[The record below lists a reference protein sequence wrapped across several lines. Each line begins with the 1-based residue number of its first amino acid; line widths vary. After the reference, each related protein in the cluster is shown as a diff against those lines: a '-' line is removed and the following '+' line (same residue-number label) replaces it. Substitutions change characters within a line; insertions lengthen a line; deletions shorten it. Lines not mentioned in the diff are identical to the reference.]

1 MTSSIKTR
9 GLGVRGVSVAGI
21 GETPMGKYPERS
33 LREMVREAG
42 NQAIDESGIDR
53 NDIDSVFVGN
63 FAGQTLTGQ
72 GHLGPLVTE
81 ALGLANV
88 PAMRVE
94 GACASGGLALLQA
107 INSIRYG
114 INDVVLVG
122 GVEKMTHQSTGVV
135 TGALT
140 SAMDVEFE
148 AQTGQTFP
156 GEFAMIAHRY
166 FYEHRNIQ
174 LEMAQVAV
182 NAHDNALLNPHAQLH
197 KRIDVDKVLGAP
209 RIADPLGLF
218 DCSLV
223 TDGAAFLV
231 LAADEVIDSHSLGQ
245 NNRRVRITGSGHGGD
260 ALTLHGKKSQTS
272 FGSTLQAAATAY
284 AQSGRNAN
292 DIDLAEVHDCF
303 TITQIINTEDLGF
316 FETGQ
321 GGDAVAEGRT
331 ALHGDMPINTSGGLK
346 AKGHPIGA
354 TGISQAIEVITQL
367 RGAAGDRQVRK
378 ADVGLTHNLGGTA
391 ATCVINIFEGD

>member
-1 MTSSIKTR
+1 MMGTR
-9 GLGVRGVSVAGI
+9 GVNVAGI
-21 GETPMGKYPERS
+21 GESPMGRYPDRG
-33 LREMVREAG
+33 LREMIREAG
-42 NQAIDESGIDR
+42 HQAIEDSGIDPHG
-53 NDIDSVFVGN
+53 IDAVFVGN

-72 GHLGPLVTE
+72 GHLGPMVTE
-81 ALGLANV
+81 TLGLTTV

-107 INSIRYG
+107 VNAIRYG
-114 INDVVLVG
+114 SHDVVLVG

-140 SAMDVEFE
+140 SAMDVELE

-166 FYEHRNIQ
+166 FHEHRNIQ
-174 LEMAQVAV
+174 REMAQVAV

-197 KRIDVDKVLGAP
+197 KKIDVDKVLGAP

-231 LAADEVIDSHSLGQ
+231 LTADDVVNAHGVGQ
-245 NNRRVRITGSGHGGD
+245 RHRRIRITGSGHGGD
-260 ALTLHGKKSQTS
+260 ALTLQGKKSQTS
-272 FGSTLQAAATAY
+272 FSATLQAASTAY
-284 AQSGRNAN
+284 AQSGRDAR

-316 FETGQ
+316 FETGR
-321 GGDAVAEGRT
+321 GADAVADGRT

-346 AKGHPIGA
+346 AKGHAVGA
-354 TGISQAIEVITQL
+354 TGISQAIEIITQL
-367 RGAAGDRQVRK
+367 RGAAGDRQITK
-378 ADVGLTHNLGGTA
+378 ADIGLTHNLGGTA
-391 ATCVINIFEGD
+391 ATCVINIFEGE

>member
-1 MTSSIKTR
+1 MM
-9 GLGVRGVSVAGI
+9 GMRGVSVAGI
-21 GETPMGKYPERS
+21 GETPMGRYPDRG
-33 LREMVREAG
+33 LREMIREVG
-42 NQAIDESGIDR
+42 HRAIEDSGIDAGE
-53 NDIDSVFVGN
+53 IDAVFVGN

-72 GHLGPLVTE
+72 GHLGPMVTE
-81 ALGLANV
+81 TLGLTTV

-107 INSIRYG
+107 VNAIRYG
-114 INDVVLVG
+114 IHDIVLVG

-140 SAMDVEFE
+140 SAMDVELE

-166 FYEHRNIQ
+166 FHEHRNIQ
-174 LEMAQVAV
+174 REMAQVAV

-197 KRIDVDKVLGAP
+197 KKIDVDKVLGAP

-231 LAADEVIDSHSLGQ
+231 LTADDVSDAYSTG
-245 NNRRVRITGSGHGGD
+245 RRHRRIRITGSGHGGD
-260 ALTLHGKKSQTS
+260 ALTLQGKKSQTS
-272 FGSTLQAAATAY
+272 FSATLQAASTAY
-284 AQSGRNAN
+284 AQSGRGAG

-316 FETGQ
+316 FETGR
-321 GGDAVAEGRT
+321 GADAVADGRT

-346 AKGHPIGA
+346 AKGHAVGA
-354 TGISQAIEVITQL
+354 TGISQAIEIITQL
-367 RGAAGDRQVRK
+367 RGAAGDRQITK
-378 ADVGLTHNLGGTA
+378 ADIGLTHNLGGTA
-391 ATCVINIFEGD
+391 ATCVINIFEGE

>member
-1 MTSSIKTR
+1 MM
-9 GLGVRGVSVAGI
+9 GMRGVNVAGI
-21 GETPMGKYPERS
+21 GETPMGRYPDRG
-33 LREMVREAG
+33 LREMIREAG
-42 NQAIDESGIDR
+42 HRAIEDSGIDAGE
-53 NDIDSVFVGN
+53 IDAVFVGN

-72 GHLGPLVTE
+72 GHLGPMVTE
-81 ALGLANV
+81 TLGLTTV

-107 INSIRYG
+107 VNAIRYG
-114 INDVVLVG
+114 IHDIVLVG

-140 SAMDVEFE
+140 SAMDVELE

-166 FYEHRNIQ
+166 FHEHRNIQ
-174 LEMAQVAV
+174 REMAQVAV

-197 KRIDVDKVLGAP
+197 KKIDVDKVLGAP

-231 LAADEVIDSHSLGQ
+231 LTADDVSDAYSTG
-245 NNRRVRITGSGHGGD
+245 RRHRRIRITGSGHRGD
-260 ALTLHGKKSQTS
+260 ALTLQGKKSQTS
-272 FGSTLQAAATAY
+272 FSATLQAASTAY
-284 AQSGRNAN
+284 AQSGRGAG

-316 FETGQ
+316 FETGR
-321 GGDAVAEGRT
+321 GADAVADGRT

-346 AKGHPIGA
+346 AKGHAVGA
-354 TGISQAIEVITQL
+354 TGISQAIEIITQL
-367 RGAAGDRQVRK
+367 RGAAGDRQIAK
-378 ADVGLTHNLGGTA
+378 ADIGLTHNLGGTA
-391 ATCVINIFEGD
+391 ATCVINIFEGE

>member
-1 MTSSIKTR
+1 M
-9 GLGVRGVSVAGI
+9 RGVSVAGI
-21 GETPMGKYPERS
+21 GETPMGRYPDRG
-33 LREMVREAG
+33 LREMIREAG
-42 NQAIDESGIDR
+42 NQAIEDSGIDPHE
-53 NDIDSVFVGN
+53 IDAVFVGN

-72 GHLGPLVTE
+72 GHLGPMVTE
-81 ALGLANV
+81 TLGLTTV

-107 INSIRYG
+107 VNAIHYG
-114 INDVVLVG
+114 IHDVVLVG

-140 SAMDVEFE
+140 SAMDVELE

-166 FYEHRNIQ
+166 FHEHRNIQ
-174 LEMAQVAV
+174 REMAQVAV

-197 KRIDVDKVLGAP
+197 RKIDVDKVLGAP

-231 LAADEVIDSHSLGQ
+231 LTADDVSDIYGGG
-245 NNRRVRITGSGHGGD
+245 RRHRRIRITGSGHGGD
-260 ALTLHGKKSQTS
+260 ALTLQGKKSQTS
-272 FGSTLQAAATAY
+272 FSATLQAASTAY
-284 AQSGRNAN
+284 AQAGRGA
-292 DIDLAEVHDCF
+292 
-303 TITQIINTEDLGF
+303 
-316 FETGQ
+316 
-321 GGDAVAEGRT
+321 DAVAEGRT

-346 AKGHPIGA
+346 AKGHAVGA
-354 TGISQAIEVITQL
+354 TGISQAIEIITQL
-367 RGAAGDRQVRK
+367 RGAAGDRQVTK
-378 ADVGLTHNLGGTA
+378 ADIGLTHNLGGTA
-391 ATCVINIFEGD
+391 ATCVINIFEGE